1 MMVRK
6 HITFYGEVQGV
17 GFRWRARQEAKF
29 CGCTGFVR
37 NNWDGSVTM
46 EIQGE
51 ESQIDQVIMA
61 LEEGRYIQIQNMD
74 SRTIPVNENEREF
87 TVETC
92 CADGNQYRFF
102 SY

>member
-1 MMVRK
+1 MQMVIRK
-6 HITFYGEVQGV
+6 RITFYGEVQGV

-29 CGCTGFVR
+29 YGCTGFVR

-61 LEEGRYIQIQNMD
+61 LEEGKYIQIQNMD
-74 SRTIPVNENEREF
+74 SRTIPVNEKERKF
-87 TVETC
+87 TVEH
-92 CADGNQYRFF
+92 
-102 SY
+102 SE